1 MAWSTKSIHKTKKH
15 LGTSRAVKTGPF
27 PGGWRSEAVGHHSA
41 ADEELGVCTSHWPE
55 QWWQEQW
62 DHAGRPQR
70 QAQGPGLINILQ
82 ILYLMNPIESTWY
95 FLVFPGIWGARH
107 PQFCWWN
114 NVKFQFSCLCKMMS
128 KWCFFINGTSG
139 GQLFVE
145 DPQVDEVMRL
155 PAPRHRAQGSTFCF
169 WLYVEHP

>member
-107 PQFCWWN
+107 PQFCWWIGHIAIL
-114 NVKFQFSCLCKMMS
+114 VAIFFTFSHEIFRGYIFRNQWDQHLS
-128 KWCFFINGTSG
+128 WRTSHI
-139 GQLFVE
+139 QSL
-145 DPQVDEVMRL
+145 
-155 PAPRHRAQGSTFCF
+155 STL
-169 WLYVEHP
+169 W